1 MIYVLTDCLS
11 VNTTPPVTTTDR
23 RGGAGIAALPGS
35 VVSSPNTSWSSLAL
49 LPFLPPDLFP
59 FMLLIPKV
67 LLHYFLSEQILE
79 NYCSLLKQAAPAAV
93 TEQGSQREQQ
103 LLRIIRGRPVQLN
116 IV

>member
-1 MIYVLTDCLS
+1 MIYVLADS
-11 VNTTPPVTTTDR
+11 VNTARVTTPDR
-23 RGGAGIAALPGS
+23 SWRVCLALGLQAGS
-35 VVSSPNTSWSSLAL
+35 VVSSPNTSWSSQAL

-79 NYCSLLKQAAPAAV
+79 NYCSLLKQAAPAAG

>member
-79 NYCSLLKQAAPAAV
+79 NYCSLLKQAAAA
-93 TEQGSQREQQ
+93 TAEPGSPRKQQ
-103 LLRIIRGRPVQLN
+103 LLRIVRSRPVQLN
-116 IV
+116 ML